1 MLRRMFFDGG
11 FEMSRL
17 IGWPIRMLG
26 CFRTAV
32 YITDVVPVVSM
43 ALALS
48 HQRPTSSAGYEAR
61 TSLDA
66 LLKIIL

>member
-1 MLRRMFFDGG
+1 
-11 FEMSRL
+11 MSRL
-17 IGWPIRMLG
+17 IGWPIRMLE

-43 ALALS
+43 ALAVS
-48 HQRPTSSAGYEAR
+48 HQRSTSSAGYEAR

-66 LLKIIL
+66 LLKIILYK